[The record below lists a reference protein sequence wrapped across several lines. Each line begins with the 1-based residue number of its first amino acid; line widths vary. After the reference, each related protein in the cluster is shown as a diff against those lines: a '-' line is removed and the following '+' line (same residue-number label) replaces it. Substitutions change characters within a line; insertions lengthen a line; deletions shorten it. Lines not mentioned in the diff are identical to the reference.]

1 MVYEE
6 WNATDKKKSIE
17 EIQKE
22 LNEIDYSKLSLGEV
36 LNILGFDIPSWDERM
51 NIYPWK
57 NCEHKMRIEDYSINT
72 LKDIEKVLRA
82 YHPSQ
87 LSLGDIFSFLGVEI
101 YPPNALFD
109 VYPWKEKDKKEEPID
124 RKYILDK
131 ALSVITGE
139 RQDAYGNAEDSFK
152 RIAMLWSAYTGTY
165 ISEEDVANMMVLLK
179 VARCKG
185 QKFKADN
192 YIDMAGYAALG
203 AELGQQ
209 RTPSMPGVIDE

>member
-1 MVYEE
+1 MSNVENVNDKAVY
-6 WNATDKKKSIE
+6 
-17 EIQKE
+17 
-22 LNEIDYSKLSLGEV
+22 
-36 LNILGFDIPSWDERM
+36 
-51 NIYPWK
+51 
-57 NCEHKMRIEDYSINT
+57 
-72 LKDIEKVLRA
+72 
-82 YHPSQ
+82 
-87 LSLGDIFSFLGVEI
+87 
-101 YPPNALFD
+101 
-109 VYPWKEKDKKEEPID
+109 D

-152 RIAMLWSAYTGTY
+152 RISMLWSAYTGIC

-203 AELGQQ
+203 AEL
-209 RTPSMPGVIDE
+209 RMR